1 MGKIIIVGSTNTDM
15 VVKSDRLPL
24 PGETVV
30 GGSFFMDPGGKGAN
44 QAVASARL
52 GAQTLFVTKTGNDMF
67 GRKSFSLFENEGIG
81 TQFVFSD
88 PTEASGV
95 ALIMVDEHGENS
107 IVVASGA
114 NAKLLPADVE
124 KARKEIESSDI
135 LLMQLEIPM
144 ESVETAAKIAY
155 DSNVKVVLNPAPAQ
169 ALPESLLA
177 CLYLVTPNEGEAEL
191 LSGVKITDIASAEK
205 AARVIASKG
214 VKNVIIT
221 LGSKGSF
228 VLEGNEAYMMEAYK
242 VQTVDTT
249 AAGDTFNGALCVALT
264 EGKSIRDAVDF
275 ASKASAIGV
284 TRMGALSSIP
294 TRKEVDCFKI
304 ES

>member
-144 ESVETAAKIAY
+144 ESVETDRK
-155 DSNVKVVLNPAPAQ
+155 SVV
-169 ALPESLLA
+169 
-177 CLYLVTPNEGEAEL
+177 
-191 LSGVKITDIASAEK
+191 
-205 AARVIASKG
+205 
-214 VKNVIIT
+214 
-221 LGSKGSF
+221 
-228 VLEGNEAYMMEAYK
+228 
-242 VQTVDTT
+242 
-249 AAGDTFNGALCVALT
+249 
-264 EGKSIRDAVDF
+264 
-275 ASKASAIGV
+275 
-284 TRMGALSSIP
+284 
-294 TRKEVDCFKI
+294 
-304 ES
+304 